1 MLLNADLGESYG
13 AWTMGM
19 DQQLM
24 PLLDQANIACGG
36 HAGDPLTMRR
46 TLELAKSAGVAV
58 GAHPSYP
65 DLQGFGRRS
74 MQIAADELEA
84 QILFQI
90 SALSGLAQTAGHPLS
105 YVKPHG
111 ALYNDMMAN
120 TEVRATVMRAVADY
134 HQPLKLMLLAT
145 TDQETHR
152 LEAEKYGLE
161 LLFEAFADRAYT
173 DEGKLVARSHAHAVH
188 TEEKALEQALLLA
201 KNQIVIT
208 ESGKRLEVRAD
219 TLCVH
224 GDNPSALNLVQ
235 RIREAISNG

>member
-19 DQQLM
+19 DAQLM

-46 TLELAKSAGVAV
+46 TLELAKSAGVQV

-74 MQIAADELEA
+74 MQLAADELEA

-90 SALSGLAQTAGHPLS
+90 SALDGLAQSAGHPLS

-111 ALYNDMMAN
+111 ALYNDMMASA
-120 TEVRATVMRAVADY
+120 EIRASVMRAVAHY

-145 TDQETHR
+145 AEQEMHR
-152 LEAEKYGLE
+152 IEAESYGLE

-173 DEGKLVARSHAHAVH
+173 DEGKLVSRSRPHATHPK
-188 TEEKALEQALLLA
+188 EKALEQALLLA
-201 KNQIVIT
+201 QDKVVIT
-208 ESGKRLEVRAD
+208 ESGRRLAVHAD

-224 GDNPSALNLVQ
+224 GDNPAALALVQ
-235 RIREAISNG
+235 RIREAFNT

>member
-19 DQQLM
+19 DEALM

-46 TLELAKSAGVAV
+46 TLELAKAAGVQP

-74 MQIAADELEA
+74 MKLSADELEA

-90 SALSGLAQTAGHPLS
+90 SALDGIAQSLGHPLA

-111 ALYNDMMAN
+111 ALYNDMMADSSI
-120 TEVRATVMRAVADY
+120 RATVMRAVSSY
-134 HQPLKLMLLAT
+134 HRPLKLMLLAT
-145 TDQETHR
+145 AEQALH
-152 LEAEKYGLE
+152 LEEAAEHSLE

-173 DEGKLVARSHAHAVH
+173 DEGKLVARNQAHAVH
-188 TEEKALEQALLLA
+188 GEEKALEQALLLA
-201 KNQIVIT
+201 QDQLVVT
-208 ESGKRLEVRAD
+208 ESGQRLEVRAD

-224 GDNPSALNLVQ
+224 GDNPAALALVK
-235 RIREAISNG
+235 RIRESLQR

>member
-19 DQQLM
+19 DAQLM

-46 TLELAKSAGVAV
+46 TLELAKSAGVQV

-74 MQIAADELEA
+74 MQLAADELEA

-90 SALSGLAQTAGHPLS
+90 SALDGLAQSAGHPLS

-111 ALYNDMMAN
+111 ALYNDMMASA
-120 TEVRATVMRAVADY
+120 EIRASVMRAVAHY

-145 TDQETHR
+145 AEQEMHR
-152 LEAEKYGLE
+152 IEAESYGLE

-173 DEGKLVARSHAHAVH
+173 DEGKLVSRSRAHAIH
-188 TEEKALEQALLLA
+188 PEEKALEQALLLA
-201 KNQIVIT
+201 QDKVVIT
-208 ESGKRLEVRAD
+208 EAGRRLAVHAD

-224 GDNPSALNLVQ
+224 GDNPAALALVQ
-235 RIREAISNG
+235 RIREAFNT